1 MSGLPDRGLPELTR
15 VCPVSYRPGGF
26 PVVYLARA
34 PSGGRIDARC
44 RARRTTWMRDA
55 FLEVFTS
62 APNFRR
68 MVLRY
73 TEALFNFMG
82 QSMALSGFRLKSAPF
97 EDYSKGGTI

>member
-1 MSGLPDRGLPELTR
+1 
-15 VCPVSYRPGGF
+15 
-26 PVVYLARA
+26 
-34 PSGGRIDARC
+34 
-44 RARRTTWMRDA
+44 MRDA